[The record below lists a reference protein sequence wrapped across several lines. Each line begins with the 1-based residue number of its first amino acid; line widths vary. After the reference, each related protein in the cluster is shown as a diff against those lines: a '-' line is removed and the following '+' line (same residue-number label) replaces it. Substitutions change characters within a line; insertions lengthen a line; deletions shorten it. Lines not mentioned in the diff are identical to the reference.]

1 METKLLS
8 KEELRSIRGG
18 KVATSNNNA
27 EVQGFPC
34 RVVEKN
40 GDEHIKITSTIEEC
54 LELGGYNYP

>member
-18 KVATSNNNA
+18 KVATSNNDTTI
-27 EVQGFPC
+27 QGFPC

-40 GDEHIKITSTIEEC
+40 GDVHIKITSTIEEC
-54 LELGGYNYP
+54 LEFGGY